1 MRAPEGWC
9 RVLRF
14 FRGLRSAYHGPA
26 WVKEDE
32 IMDKRIAVIGAGA
45 IGGYTGGHLA
55 HNGFDV
61 TLIDPWPEHIETI
74 RRDGLAIEGVTQE
87 EFICAKSKTMHLTEV
102 QDLAKQKPIDI
113 ALVAVK
119 SYDTE
124 WATMLIAQYLAPDG
138 YVVSLQNCMN
148 EERIAGV
155 VGWDKTVGA
164 IPALL
169 GAELYA
175 PGRVRRTAARGASP
189 YEVYRVGEVHGR
201 VTKRL
206 EELAEVI
213 GTIDTVK
220 ATTNLWG
227 ERWSKLCVNG
237 MANGVAA
244 ATAMSGNEMNRDEKI
259 RRLSIRLAGEGVRVG
274 QALGYVLEH
283 IRSHEP
289 ETLARAAE
297 GDAKA
302 LDEVET
308 QILAGLRSNTRSDL
322 ARPSMGQDMYKGRRT
337 EIDFIN
343 GVIAAKGQEVGVP
356 ALTHAKLIEWVKRVE
371 HGQAPAKPENLY
383 AI

>member
-1 MRAPEGWC
+1 MFQP
-9 RVLRF
+9 
-14 FRGLRSAYHGPA
+14 
-26 WVKEDE
+26 
-32 IMDKRIAVIGAGA
+32 
-45 IGGYTGGHLA
+45 T
-55 HNGFDV
+55 
-61 TLIDPWPEHIETI
+61 
-74 RRDGLAIEGVTQE
+74 
-87 EFICAKSKTMHLTEV
+87 
-102 QDLAKQKPIDI
+102 
-113 ALVAVK
+113 
-119 SYDTE
+119 
-124 WATMLIAQYLAPDG
+124 
-138 YVVSLQNCMN
+138 
-148 EERIAGV
+148 
-155 VGWDKTVGA
+155 

-175 PGRVRRTAARGASP
+175 PGWVRRTAARGASP

-201 VTKRL
+201 ITKRL
-206 EELAEVI
+206 EELAEMI
-213 GTIDTVK
+213 GTGDTVK

-227 ERWSKLCVNG
+227 VRWSKLCVNG

-244 ATAMSGNEMNRDEKI
+244 ATGMSGNEMNRDDKI

-322 ARPSMGQDMYKGRRT
+322 ARPSMGQDIHKGRRT

-343 GVIAAKGQEVGVP
+343 GVIAEKGREVGVP
-356 ALTHAKLIEWVKRVE
+356 TPSHVKLIEAVKRVE
-371 HGQAPAKPENLY
+371 HGRMPPKPENLY
-383 AI
+383 GI

>member
-1 MRAPEGWC
+1 
-9 RVLRF
+9 
-14 FRGLRSAYHGPA
+14 
-26 WVKEDE
+26 
-32 IMDKRIAVIGAGA
+32 MDKRIAVIGAGA

-61 TLIDPWPEHIETI
+61 TLIDPWPEHIEAI
-74 RRDGLAIEGVTQE
+74 RKDGLAIEGVSQE
-87 EFICAKSKTMHLTEV
+87 EYVCAKPKTMHLTEL
-102 QDLAKQKPIDI
+102 QQLAKEKPIDI
-113 ALVAVK
+113 AMVSVK

-124 WATMLIAQYLAPDG
+124 WATMLIGQYLAPDG

-148 EERIAGV
+148 EERIAGI
-155 VGWDKTVGA
+155 VGWDKTVGV

-175 PGRVRRTAARGASP
+175 PGRVRRTAAKGASP

-201 VTKRL
+201 ITKRI
-206 EELAEVI
+206 EDLAEMI
-213 GTIDTVK
+213 RTIDSVK

-244 ATAMSGNEMNRDEKI
+244 ATGMSGNDMNRDDKI

-274 QALGYVLEH
+274 QALGYQLEH
-283 IRSHEP
+283 IRMHEP
-289 ETLARAAE
+289 ETIARAAE
-297 GDAKA
+297 GDRAA
-302 LDEVET
+302 LDEVESA
-308 QILAGLRSNTRSDL
+308 ILAGLKSNTRSEL
-322 ARPSMGQDMYKGRRT
+322 ARPSMGQDMLKGRRT

-343 GVIAAKGQEVGVP
+343 GVIAAKGQEVGCP
-356 ALTHAKLIEWVKRVE
+356 APTHVKLIQAVKQVE
-371 HGQAPAKPENLY
+371 HGKAPAKAENLY

>member
-1 MRAPEGWC
+1 
-9 RVLRF
+9 
-14 FRGLRSAYHGPA
+14 
-26 WVKEDE
+26 
-32 IMDKRIAVIGAGA
+32 MDKRIAVIGAGA
-45 IGGYTGGHLA
+45 IGGYTGGQLA

-61 TLIDPWPEHIETI
+61 TLIDPWPEHVEAI
-74 RRDGLAIEGVTQE
+74 RREGLAIEGVTEE
-87 EFICAKSKTMHLTEV
+87 EFVLARPKTMHLTEM
-102 QDLAKQKPIDI
+102 QRLAKEKPIDI
-113 ALVAVK
+113 AMVAVK

-124 WATMLIAQYLAPDG
+124 WATWLIGQYLAPDG

-175 PGRVRRTAARGASP
+175 PGRVRRTAARGASA

-201 VTKRL
+201 ITPRL
-206 EELAEVI
+206 EELAAMI
-213 GTIDTVK
+213 ATIDTVK
-220 ATTNLWG
+220 TTTNLWG

-244 ATAMSGNEMNRDEKI
+244 ATGMSGNEMNRDEKI

-274 QALGYVLEH
+274 QALGYQLEH
-283 IRSHEP
+283 IRAHDP

-297 GDAKA
+297 GDRAA
-302 LDEVET
+302 LDEIET
-308 QILAGLRSNTRSDL
+308 QITASLNSNSRSDL
-322 ARPSMGQDMYKGRRT
+322 ARPSMGQDMAKGRRT

-343 GVIAAKGQEVGVP
+343 GVIAAKGAAVGVP
-356 ALTHAKLIEWVKRVE
+356 APTHLKLIAAVKEVE
-371 HGQAPAKPENLY
+371 YGKRAAAPENLFG
-383 AI
+383 I

>member
-1 MRAPEGWC
+1 MN
-9 RVLRF
+9 
-14 FRGLRSAYHGPA
+14 
-26 WVKEDE
+26 
-32 IMDKRIAVIGAGA
+32 KRIAVIGAGA

-74 RRDGLAIEGVTQE
+74 RKDGLAIEGVTQE
-87 EFICAKSKTMHLTEV
+87 EFVCARPTTMHLTEV

-113 ALVAVK
+113 AMVSVK

-124 WATMLIAQYLAPDG
+124 WATMLIGQYLAPDG

-148 EERIAGV
+148 EERIAGI
-155 VGWDKTVGA
+155 VGWDKTVGV

-175 PGRVRRTAARGASP
+175 PGRVRRTAAKGSSP

-201 VTKRL
+201 ITKRL
-206 EELAEVI
+206 EELAAMI
-213 GTIDTVK
+213 RTIDSVK
-220 ATTNLWG
+220 ETTNLWG

-244 ATAMSGNEMNRDEKI
+244 ATGMSGNDMNRDDKI

-274 QALGYVLEH
+274 QALGYQLEH
-283 IRSHEP
+283 IRAHDP
-289 ETLARAAE
+289 ETIARAAE
-297 GDAKA
+297 GDRAA
-302 LDEVET
+302 LDEVESA
-308 QILAGLRSNTRSDL
+308 ILAGLQSNTRSEL
-322 ARPSMGQDMYKGRRT
+322 ARPSMGQDMLKGRRT

-343 GVIAAKGQEVGVP
+343 GVIAAKGQEVGLP
-356 ALTHAKLIEWVKRVE
+356 APTHVKLIQAVKQVE
-371 HGQAPAKPENLY
+371 HGKTPARPENLY
-383 AI
+383 GI

>member
-1 MRAPEGWC
+1 MEQ
-9 RVLRF
+9 
-14 FRGLRSAYHGPA
+14 
-26 WVKEDE
+26 
-32 IMDKRIAVIGAGA
+32 RIAVIGAGA

-61 TLIDPWPEHIETI
+61 TLIDPWPAHIETI
-74 RRDGLAIEGVTQE
+74 RRDGLALEGMTQE
-87 EFICAKSKTMHLTEV
+87 EFVCARPKTMHLTEA
-102 QDLAKQKPIDI
+102 QQLAKQKPIDI

-124 WATMLIAQYLAPDG
+124 WATRLIAQYLAPDG

-148 EERIAGV
+148 EERIAGI
-155 VGWDKTVGA
+155 VGWDKTVGC

-175 PGRVRRTAARGASP
+175 PGRVRRTAARGASS

-201 VTKRL
+201 ITQRL
-206 EELAEVI
+206 EALAAMIATV
-213 GTIDTVK
+213 DTVK

-244 ATAMSGNEMNRDEKI
+244 ATGMSGNEMNRDEKI

-274 QALGYVLEH
+274 QALGYQLEH
-283 IRSHEP
+283 IRMHEP
-289 ETLARAAE
+289 ETLARAVE
-297 GDAKA
+297 GDRAA
-302 LDEVET
+302 LDEIET
-308 QILAGLRSNTRSDL
+308 QIMASLNSNTRSDL

-343 GVIAAKGQEVGVP
+343 GVIAAKGTEVGVP
-356 ALTHAKLIEWVKRVE
+356 APTHVKLIAAVKEVE
-371 HGQAPAKPENLY
+371 QGKRAAAPENLY
-383 AI
+383 GL

>member
-1 MRAPEGWC
+1 MPRPGS
-9 RVLRF
+9 RRN
-14 FRGLRSAYHGPA
+14 
-26 WVKEDE
+26 E

-74 RRDGLAIEGVTQE
+74 RKDGLAIEGVTTE
-87 EFICAKSKTMHLTEV
+87 EFVCAKPKTMHLTEA
-102 QDLAKQKPIDI
+102 QQLAKQKPVDI
-113 ALVAVK
+113 AFVAVK

-124 WATMLIAQYLAPDG
+124 WATRLIAQYLAPDG

-148 EERIAGV
+148 EERIAGI

-175 PGRVRRTAARGASP
+175 PGRVRRTAAKGASP

-201 VTKRL
+201 ITKRL
-206 EELAEVI
+206 EELAAMI
-213 GTIDTVK
+213 ATIDTVK

-244 ATAMSGNEMNRDEKI
+244 ATGLSGNEMNRDERI

-274 QALGYVLEH
+274 QSLGYQLEH
-283 IRSHEP
+283 IRMHDP
-289 ETLARAAE
+289 ESLARAAE
-297 GDAKA
+297 GDPAA
-302 LDEVET
+302 LDEVES
-308 QILAGLRSNTRSDL
+308 QILAALQSNTRSEL
-322 ARPSMGQDMYKGRRT
+322 ARPSMGQDMLKGRRT

-343 GVIAAKGQEVGVP
+343 GVIAAKGREVGVP
-356 ALTHAKLIEWVKRVE
+356 APTHVKLIDAVKRVE
-371 HGQAPAKPENLY
+371 QGRLAARPENLY
-383 AI
+383 SI